1 MIADTDLNLATFEDL
16 VQEEQLSPLWKAMR
30 GDRGRLQPHL
40 WRWQHVR
47 QRMFQAADL
56 IPVGKE
62 GAHRRVLLLQNPGVP
77 RGVMGTTQ
85 TLVIGIQFIHGKEV
99 APSHRHSAAALRFI
113 MEGQGACTIVNG
125 EPESMNVGDLL
136 LTPSW
141 YWHGHYSEHDEPM
154 IWMDCLDAPLVANL
168 GVGFGEE
175 YPELIQPASAPR
187 DESIRQFSA
196 GGLIPVGQAPTNQ
209 NSPLLNYRWAQTE
222 EQLLRL
228 IEREGS
234 PYDGVALRYANPY
247 TGGPVM
253 PTIDCWI
260 QLLRPN
266 EHTQAHR
273 HTGSVVYNVVR
284 GSGSTIING
293 ERFDWTRGDIFCVPS
308 WACHEHLNTST
319 SDDAVLFSVT
329 DSPVL
334 HALGLYREAA
344 YEENGGHQEVTS
356 SFTPV

>member
-1 MIADTDLNLATFEDL
+1 MD
-16 VQEEQLSPLWKAMR
+16 
-30 GDRGRLQPHL
+30 
-40 WRWQHVR
+40 
-47 QRMFQAADL
+47 
-56 IPVGKE
+56 
-62 GAHRRVLLLQNPGVP
+62 
-77 RGVMGTTQ
+77 
-85 TLVIGIQFIHGKEV
+85 
-99 APSHRHSAAALRFI
+99 
-113 MEGQGACTIVNG
+113 
-125 EPESMNVGDLL
+125 VGDLL

-154 IWMDCLDAPLVANL
+154 IWMDCLDSPLVSNL

-187 DESIRQFSA
+187 DESIRQFSS
-196 GGLIPVGQAPTNQ
+196 GGLIPVGQAPTSK

-228 IEREGS
+228 IERDGS
-234 PYDGVALRYANPY
+234 PYDGVALRYSNPY

-260 QLLRPN
+260 QLLRAN
-266 EHTQAHR
+266 EHTRAHR

-284 GSGSTIING
+284 GSGVTVIDG
-293 ERFDWTRGDIFCVPS
+293 QRFEWMRGDIFCVPS
-308 WACHEHLNTST
+308 WSCHEHVNNSG

-334 HALGLYREAA
+334 HALGLYREAT